1 MSNGDLLFKTII
13 GLAIGVLLAIIMVNI
28 FDAFDEV
35 PKTNETEEQLE
46 KIETSWKITD
56 IISTVGPTIVII
68 LILILYIKSK
78 T

>member
-1 MSNGDLLFKTII
+1 MQKNWEPINK
-13 GLAIGVLLAIIMVNI
+13 
-28 FDAFDEV
+28 
-35 PKTNETEEQLE
+35 EQLE